1 MDVLLKNIRG
11 KNGVIISHK
20 LNIIR
25 DLSDE
30 IVVLEEG
37 KITEKGIHE
46 DLIQNK
52 GLYSKLFEEY
62 LIKQKP

>member
-11 KNGVIISHK
+11 KHGVIISHK

-25 DLSDE
+25 DLLDE

-37 KITEKGIHE
+37 KIMEKGIHE

-52 GLYSKLFEEY
+52 GLYYKFFEKY

>member
-30 IVVLEEG
+30 IAVLEEE

-52 GLYSKLFEEY
+52 GLYSKFFEEY
-62 LIKQKP
+62 LIKQKS